1 MKERTIITVV
11 ALIVIGVCAW
21 SETISHDPGTGIT
34 IDDLVY
40 WHEAIPGDLQQEY
53 RTLLPET
60 PYEVIS
66 YPPLVE
72 PKTVTA
78 PAECEQ
84 LKQENEYLKRE
95 NCLLRELVDVYHKLV
110 NLLEGKS

>member
-1 MKERTIITVV
+1 MKQRTIITIVV
-11 ALIVIGVCAW
+11 LIVIGVCAW
-21 SETISHDPGTGIT
+21 CETISYDPVTGIT

-40 WHEAIPGDLQQEY
+40 WHEVIPGNVQHEY
-53 RTLLPET
+53 RTLLLET

-78 PAECEQ
+78 PCEYEQ

-95 NCLLRELVDVYHKLV
+95 NCLLRELVDIYHKLV
-110 NLLEGKS
+110 TLLEGKS